1 MNKNWQQQT
10 AAQRTFSQYVKYI
23 TKILLEEYGPSYANP
38 NEILNTWRNL
48 FPYSKTVEDFL
59 IFKTKIFIRTL
70 DGRDSNSTN
79 PQFLQALIKEI
90 ADYLSAYTM
99 KNPNVHTRK
108 KAKMLLFD
116 ALYNQSA
123 YIQNLLTQQ
132 SIARRKREQRQ
143 KTYKRMSRNKQKNI
157 DDAARKFTD
166 NQRVQVHII
175 ETVIIK
181 RR

>member
-1 MNKNWQQQT
+1 
-10 AAQRTFSQYVKYI
+10 
-23 TKILLEEYGPSYANP
+23 
-38 NEILNTWRNL
+38 
-48 FPYSKTVEDFL
+48 
-59 IFKTKIFIRTL
+59 
-70 DGRDSNSTN
+70 
-79 PQFLQALIKEI
+79 
-90 ADYLSAYTM
+90 
-99 KNPNVHTRK
+99 
-108 KAKMLLFD
+108 MLLFD

>member
-1 MNKNWQQQT
+1 MATTNRRT
-10 AAQRTFSQYVKYI
+10 AYFSQYAKYI
-23 TKILLEEYGPSYANP
+23 TKIVLEEYGPSYANP

-79 PQFLQALIKEI
+79 PQFLQSLIKEI

-99 KNPNVHTRK
+99 KNPNIHTRK

-143 KTYKRMSRNKQKNI
+143 KTFKRPSRNKQKNI

-166 NQRVQVHII
+166 NQRVHIHII

>member
-23 TKILLEEYGPSYANP
+23 TKIVLEEYGPSYANP
-38 NEILNTWRNL
+38 NEILNTWRKL

-79 PQFLQALIKEI
+79 PQFLQALIREI
-90 ADYLSAYTM
+90 SDYLSAYTM
-99 KNPNVHTRK
+99 KNPNIHTRK
-108 KAKMLLFD
+108 KAKTLLFD

-123 YIQNLLTQQ
+123 YIQNLLNRQM
-132 SIARRKREQRQ
+132 IARNQRDA
-143 KTYKRMSRNKQKNI
+143 KHHKYKRTYNKHPGNNI
-157 DDAARKFTD
+157 NRKFE
-166 NQRVQVHII
+166 NSKEFQIHIVRTI
-175 ETVIIK
+175 IIK
-181 RR
+181 QY

>member
-10 AAQRTFSQYVKYI
+10 AARRTFSQYVKYI
-23 TKILLEEYGPSYANP
+23 TKIVLEEYGPSYANP
-38 NEILNTWRNL
+38 NEILNTWRRL

-59 IFKTKIFIRTL
+59 IFKTKIFIRLL
-70 DGRDSNSTN
+70 DSRDSNSTN
-79 PQFLQALIKEI
+79 PQFLQILITEI
-90 ADYLSAYTM
+90 ADYLSAYTRQ
-99 KNPNVHTRK
+99 NPNVHTRK

-143 KTYKRMSRNKQKNI
+143 KTFKRPSRNKQKNI

-166 NQRVQVHII
+166 NQRVHIHII